1 LTTKLLNML
10 NAQSGQSSQQH
21 DANSNAHPHEAAT
34 SLATVTQPPLNMAG
48 IPICLSSFSKPIL
61 EHFVFS
67 SKVFDKFA
75 ISHTKWVID
84 TGAIDHMVIT
94 TQFYTSMQ
102 VVHNLSV
109 NFPNG

>member
-1 LTTKLLNML
+1 ML

-34 SLATVTQPPLNMAG
+34 SLATLTQPPLNMAG

-84 TGAIDHMVIT
+84 TGAIYHMVIT
-94 TQFYTSMQ
+94 TQFYTSIQ
-102 VVHNLSV
+102 VVYNLSV